1 MKKPGV
7 GHLFQ
12 RGKTYWLEFTVDGQ
26 RFRQS
31 LETRDKV
38 EAKQK
43 AESKLQPYR
52 AGTEADRLAV
62 IASRIN
68 AAKRQAATSGTTAS
82 MAGAWGLF
90 LALDKERR
98 PYPGPATLAQY
109 EGHLGAFVD
118 WMEKNAPGVKTLAAV
133 KEDHAVRFIRHL
145 NEQGL
150 ADGRVNKYK
159 RFLKMFFRVMAKPYG
174 LAENPFAGIQTSKLV
189 VQAAKQPFTVEE
201 LRQIVTKAEGEMQTL
216 YLLGAGLGLRLGD
229 CCTLLWGE
237 VDLARRLVLRV
248 PRKTARKGQSVKIG
262 MPPWLPSHLESL
274 PRRGPYVLPGLAAE
288 YEAGKSPNITNRIQ
302 KHLEACGILTVKP
315 GTGEGSEEKDSKG
328 HPIPGTAKRA
338 VVMKGFHSFR
348 HSFVSL
354 NADAGTPQATMQKI
368 VGHGSPA
375 MTLHYLTPSDSMV
388 LKAADAL
395 PALLAGPKSE
405 KAPTLEVMVPAA
417 EIRNLVE
424 TLTPSNAAKVRA
436 QLLKML
442 ES

>member
-43 AESKLQPYR
+43 AESRLQPYR

-82 MAGAWGLF
+82 MAGAWSLF

-109 EGHLGAFVD
+109 EGHWSAFVD
-118 WMEKNAPGVKTLAAV
+118 WMEKNAPGVKTLATV

-189 VQAAKQPFTVEE
+189 VQTAKQPFTVEE
-201 LRQIVTKAEGEMQTL
+201 LRQIVAKAEGEMQTL

-237 VDLARRLVLRV
+237 IDLARRLVERV
-248 PRKTARKGQSVKIG
+248 PRKTARNGKTVKIG
-262 MPPWLPSHLESL
+262 MPPWLKAHLEAL

-302 KHLEACGILTVKP
+302 THLEACGILTVKP
-315 GTGEGSEEKDSKG
+315 GTGGETG
-328 HPIPGTAKRA
+328 KRA
-338 VVMKGFHSFR
+338 VVLKGFHSFR
-348 HSFVSL
+348 HSYVSL
-354 NADAGTPQATMQKI
+354 NADAGTPQATMQKL

-388 LKAADAL
+388 LMAADAL
-395 PALLAGPKSE
+395 PALLEGPKGKE
-405 KAPTLEVMVPAA
+405 APEPEIMVPAA
-417 EIRNLVE
+417 EIRALVE
-424 TLTPSNAAKVRA
+424 TLTTKNAATVRA

-442 ES
+442 NG